1 MISRIYLAAG
11 ILIIVLYGVLAFT
24 GKEFGDPRRQIVPE
38 DARKSPGG
46 YRSFHLWYYGYRGG
60 K

>member
-1 MISRIYLAAG
+1 MLSRIYLAVG
-11 ILIIVLYGVLAFT
+11 ILIIALYGVVAFT
-24 GKEFGDPRRQIVPE
+24 GKEFGDPRRQVVPE

-46 YRSFHLWYYGYRGG
+46 YRSFHYWHSGYRGG

>member
-1 MISRIYLAAG
+1 MLSKFYLAAG
-11 ILIIVLYGVLAFT
+11 ILVIALYGVVAFT
-24 GKEFGDPRRQIVPE
+24 GMEFGDPRRQVVPE

-46 YRSFHLWYYGYRGG
+46 YRSFHYWHAGYRGG

>member
-1 MISRIYLAAG
+1 MLSRIYLAAA
-11 ILIIVLYGVLAFT
+11 ILIIALYGVLAFT

-46 YRSFHLWYYGYRGG
+46 YRSFHYLHSGYRGG

>member
-1 MISRIYLAAG
+1 MLSKLYLAAG
-11 ILIIVLYGVLAFT
+11 ILIIVFYGVVAFT

-46 YRSFHLWYYGYRGG
+46 YRSFHYWSGYRGG

>member
-1 MISRIYLAAG
+1 MVSRIYLVLG
-11 ILIIVLYGVLAFT
+11 VLIIVLYGVVAFT
-24 GKEFGDPRRQIVPE
+24 GMEFGDPRRQIVPE

-46 YRSFHLWYYGYRGG
+46 YRSFHYWHAGYRGG

>member
-1 MISRIYLAAG
+1 MLSRIYLVIG
-11 ILIIVLYGVLAFT
+11 ILIIVLYGVVAFT
-24 GKEFGDPRRQIVPE
+24 GMEFGDPRRQVVPE

-46 YRSFHLWYYGYRGG
+46 YRSFHYWHSGYRGG

>member
-1 MISRIYLAAG
+1 MLSKFYLAAG
-11 ILIIVLYGVLAFT
+11 ILIIVLYGVVAFT

-46 YRSFHLWYYGYRGG
+46 YRSFHYWHSGYRGG